1 MHMTM
6 RKYRQVKGTP
16 EDAAKWVRETLM
28 PTLKKARG
36 FKAYYAVAFDDGTIG
51 SINVF
56 EDEAAATRLISMS
69 GNASE
74 AARRKCCSTSKQR
87 SGKCSTKSMPDHSG
101 TV

>member
-6 RKYRQVKGTP
+6 RKYRQLKGTP

-56 EDEAAATRLISMS
+56 EDEAAANEANKHVRESVGS
-69 GNASE
+69 SASE
-74 AARRKCCSTSKQR
+74 MLQPLE
-87 SGKCSTKSMPDHSG
+87 TKIWQVLHEEHA
-101 TV
+101 

>member
-6 RKYRQVKGTP
+6 RKYRQLKGTP
-16 EDAAKWVRETLM
+16 EDKARWVRETLM

-56 EDEAAATRLISMS
+56 EDEAATIEANKHVRERVGSS
-69 GNASE
+69 ASE
-74 AARRKCCSTSKQR
+74 MLQHLETRIWQVLHKEHA
-87 SGKCSTKSMPDHSG
+87 
-101 TV
+101 